1 LADNAV
7 KFSIED
13 QVAWLTLNR
22 PQTRNAINGEVLDE
36 LMRVTGE
43 IAASS
48 EVKAVVLSGEG
59 EAFSA
64 GADLKFLQQA
74 MATDMKAAVEFGDRF
89 CAAVMA
95 LTEVP
100 VPTIAMVNGLAL
112 AGGIE
117 LMLACDIAIAAE
129 DTRIG
134 DQHTNIDVIGV
145 PSMWQLPRRLGFQRA
160 MELVATGKWLSGK
173 EAEGCGLVLR
183 AVPSDRLGEEVEAL
197 LAQLR
202 PKSQGVLRLAKKV
215 LRQTIDMP
223 DEREALKRISAELNR
238 YRSGQG

>member
-1 LADNAV
+1 MADNAV

-13 QVAWLTLNR
+13 QVAWITLNR
-22 PQTRNAINGEVLDE
+22 PQVRNAINGEVLDG
-36 LMRVTGE
+36 LMRATGE

-48 EVKAVVLSGEG
+48 EIKAMVLSGEG

-64 GADLKFLQQA
+64 GADLKFLYEA
-74 MATDMKAAVEFGDRF
+74 MATDMKSAQEFGDRF
-89 CAAVMA
+89 CATVMA

-129 DTRIG
+129 EAKIG

-145 PSMWQLPRRLGFQRA
+145 PSMWQLPRRLGLQRA
-160 MELVATGKWLSGK
+160 MELVVTGKHLSGK

-183 AVPSDRLGEEVEAL
+183 AVPRERLGEELEAL
-197 LAQLR
+197 LGQLR
-202 PKSQGVLRLAKKV
+202 HKSQPLLKLAKRVLRN
-215 LRQTIDMP
+215 TIDMS
-223 DEREALKRISAELNR
+223 DERAALHYIRTESGR
-238 YRSGQG
+238 YRSGHG